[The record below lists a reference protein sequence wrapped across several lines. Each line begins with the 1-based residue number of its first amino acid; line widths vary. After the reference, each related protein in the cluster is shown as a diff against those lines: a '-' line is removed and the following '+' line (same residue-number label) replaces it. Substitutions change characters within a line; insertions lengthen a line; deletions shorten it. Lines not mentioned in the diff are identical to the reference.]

1 MTKSIFPL
9 LLLVAGLW
17 MACKNDPKP
26 TPAQRAADAAEQENP
41 ELSALNALL
50 EKDPKND
57 SLLYRR
63 AELYWK
69 SDVFDLAVRDIN
81 EAMRIDSFRPAYY
94 HLMADIYLDYGRPND
109 SKRAIDVMTEAA
121 RKFPERVPTLLKLSE
136 FHLILRQ
143 YSMALFTIDR
153 ILKKDPQN
161 AEAYFMAGRVALDKR
176 DTINAI
182 KSLQK
187 SVQFDASNG
196 DAWFFLGR
204 IFADKNNAYAVQYY
218 DNAIRIDTNNL
229 EAREFKGAFFKRRG
243 EFDKAFGIY
252 RDIIRRNPDYSY
264 AYFDMGM
271 MYLEMDSLQKAYD
284 NFDFSVKT
292 DPLFVKAY
300 YYRGVASELAGKPDL
315 ALADYI
321 QANKMSPQFKEAKE
335 ARDRLEKK

>member
-1 MTKSIFPL
+1 MIKSIFPL
-9 LLLVAGLW
+9 LLLMAGLW
-17 MACKNDPKP
+17 LACKNDPP
-26 TPAQRAADAAEQENP
+26 QTPAQRAAEAAEQQDP
-41 ELSALNALL
+41 ALAQLNALL
-50 EKDPKND
+50 EKDPQND
-57 SLLYRR
+57 SLLFRR

-81 EAMRIDSFRPAYY
+81 EAMRLDSTHPAYY

-109 SKRAIDVMTEAA
+109 SKRAIDVMTEAG
-121 RKFPERVPTLLKLSE
+121 RKFPDRIPTLLKLSE

-143 YSMALFTIDR
+143 YSMALYTVDR

-161 AEAYFMAGRVALDKR
+161 AEAFFMAGRVALDKQ
-176 DTINAI
+176 DTTNAI

-187 SVQFDASNG
+187 SVQLDASNT

-204 IFADKNNAYAVQYY
+204 IFADKNNPLAVQYY
-218 DNAIRIDTNNL
+218 DNVIRIDTNNM
-229 EAREFKGAFFKRRG
+229 EAREFKGAFYKRRG
-243 EFDKAFGIY
+243 DYAKAFPIY

-271 MYLEMDSLQKAYD
+271 MYLDMDSLQKAAD
-284 NFDFSVKT
+284 NFDFSIKT

-300 YYRGVASELAGKPDL
+300 YYRGVANELDGKMEQ

-321 QANKMSPQFKEAKE
+321 QANKMSPNFKEAKE